1 MSVTIDRVLAALNAG
16 DLEAF
21 LSCYEPDATI
31 EAGDDTILARG
42 HAEIRDRY
50 RQMFEAFPTLR
61 VKALGRWTVGP
72 YVVQEEEL
80 TGRARET
87 ERHIAIYRLTGGAI
101 AREWLLR

>member
-1 MSVTIDRVLAALNAG
+1 MSVTIDRVLAALNTG
-16 DLEAF
+16 DLDAF
-21 LSCYEPDATI
+21 LSCYEADATI
-31 EAGDDTILARG
+31 EAGHDTILARG

-50 RQMFEAFPTLR
+50 HQMFETYPALR

-80 TGRARET
+80 TGRAPET
-87 ERHIAIYRLTGGAI
+87 ERHIAIYRLTSGAI